1 MHIRLAAQIVA
12 TFAQRARK
20 QHSQRHRGAPQPWDH
35 GVVPGEDGVVV
46 DLRQVAAV
54 SGVSLSTASR
64 ALSGSGRV
72 SDATRQRVRR
82 VAEDLGYRPNALA
95 RGLRTSHSR
104 LIGLVVTN
112 LVNASFHAIAEVVHN
127 RLKLSGYHLV
137 LCITGGDVEEE
148 RAYVETLRDHN
159 VDGVIVVGSDATA
172 VEQLR
177 ATGIPTVHLA
187 RQPRQPAGDCV
198 LGADLEG
205 AREATRYLLGLSHRR
220 IALVAGPSAVTSGY
234 ERLAGYRLAMDEAGV
249 PCRDEL
255 IFQGPLE
262 PASGVQAVARLIAL
276 PARRRPTAV
285 LVTNHESAFG
295 LLPTLRERRVRIPDD
310 LSVLCYED
318 ADLLRWWDPAITVM
332 NNNAARM
339 GELAVNI
346 LLERIAAKP
355 GADGA
360 MWTEYRVGAQLV
372 VRDSCAVAES

>member
-1 MHIRLAAQIVA
+1 M
-12 TFAQRARK
+12 
-20 QHSQRHRGAPQPWDH
+20 
-35 GVVPGEDGVVV
+35 PGEDSVVV

-187 RQPRQPAGDCV
+187 RQPRHPAGDCV

-220 IALVAGPSAVTSGY
+220 IALVAGPSTVTSGY

-255 IFQGPLE
+255 IVQGPLE
-262 PASGVQAVARLIAL
+262 PASGVQAVARLLAL

-295 LLPTLRERRVRIPDD
+295 LLPALRERRVRIPDD

-346 LLERIAAKP
+346 LLERIAAKS